1 MKQTQLLG
9 ILRHALS
16 AIGGFAIYKGYVDA
30 QEAEQLTGLI
40 VTLFAVTWSVWEKQ

>member
-16 AIGGFAIYKGYVDA
+16 AIGGFAIYKGHIDA
-30 QEAEQLTGLI
+30 QDAEQLIGLI
-40 VTLFAVTWSVWEKQ
+40 ITLFAAVWSIWEKR